1 MKTKETTGYL
11 GDGGGGDGHSGSG
24 PYRGPAARAQPGTSE
39 GGAADIETAETTEDH
54 GDDRGSR
61 RCGGNQSTA
70 SPQSTGSRRKKRTEI
85 NINDKDK
92 QEEE

>member
-39 GGAADIETAETTEDH
+39 KDWAAMTK
-54 GDDRGSR
+54 GQRKVW
-61 RCGGNQSTA
+61 
-70 SPQSTGSRRKKRTEI
+70 RRKQNKVKNRNAEPETRTHP
-85 NINDKDK
+85 DT
-92 QEEE
+92 